1 VVSQRFALPDVGEGL
16 TEAEVVAWR
25 VQVGD
30 TVAVNDVLIE
40 IETAKSVVE
49 LPSPYAGVVTA
60 LLVEEG
66 QTIEV
71 GTELVAIGDGSEEP
85 AEESQPAA
93 ARDVAAPAPAA
104 EDGAA
109 PGPDSQQTLVGSGPR
124 GARATRRPRKTAAA
138 TLAVAPPH
146 PSVTS
151 AVEEAAPGP
160 TRTAGTQ
167 ERSVAAAHEPAGA
180 SSTTRALA
188 KPSVRKLAK
197 DLGITLT
204 DVTPTGPDGTV
215 SQDDVTAFAAAAAAS
230 SNGEGTGV
238 SRGWSGFL
246 AERGETRIDV
256 KGIRRATAQAMVRSA
271 FTAPHVTEWTEVD
284 VTRLVELVDKM
295 KGMRMFRDVRIT
307 PTVLVARAVCLAL
320 RRNPELNS
328 TWDESASQIVRK
340 GYVNLGIAADTPRG
354 LLVPVIPDADA
365 LSTYDLAK
373 ALSELT
379 ATARAGKTQPAQ
391 QTGGTF
397 TITNI
402 GVFGIDG
409 GTPILN
415 PGEAGILALG
425 NIAKKPWVVDDRIEP
440 RWVTTLA
447 LSFDHRMVDGA
458 EGSAFLADMAA
469 ILNDPGA
476 TLILA

>member
-1 VVSQRFALPDVGEGL
+1 VASERFALPDVGEGL

-40 IETAKSVVE
+40 VETAKSVVE
-49 LPSPYAGVVTA
+49 LPSPYAGVVQA
-60 LLVEEG
+60 LLVSEG
-66 QTIEV
+66 QSIEV
-71 GTELVAIGDGSEEP
+71 GTELIAIGDASDQPGP
-85 AEESQPAA
+85 AESPTAA
-93 ARDVAAPAPAA
+93 SDLA
-104 EDGAA
+104 ETPTVTVEPSATETGAGVDGQEH
-109 PGPDSQQTLVGSGPR
+109 QQTLVGSGPR
-124 GARATRRPRKTAAA
+124 GSRVTRRPRKTAAA

-146 PSVTS
+146 PASVG
-151 AVEEAAPGP
+151 EAD
-160 TRTAGTQ
+160 TTAADP
-167 ERSVAAAHEPAGA
+167 AAALHEPGGT
-180 SSTTRALA
+180 STTARALA

-197 DLGITLT
+197 DLGVNLAEI
-204 DVTPTGPDGTV
+204 TPTGPDGTV
-215 SQDDVTAFAAAAAAS
+215 SQDDVTAAATAAA
-230 SNGEGTGV
+230 GTGNGDGSGGTARV
-238 SRGWSGFL
+238 WSGFL

-328 TWDESASQIVRK
+328 TWDESAGQIVRK

-373 ALSELT
+373 ALSDLT

-469 ILNDPGA
+469 ILTDPGA

>member
-1 VVSQRFALPDVGEGL
+1 V
-16 TEAEVVAWR
+16 
-25 VQVGD
+25 
-30 TVAVNDVLIE
+30 
-40 IETAKSVVE
+40 
-49 LPSPYAGVVTA
+49 
-60 LLVEEG
+60 
-66 QTIEV
+66 
-71 GTELVAIGDGSEEP
+71 
-85 AEESQPAA
+85 
-93 ARDVAAPAPAA
+93 
-104 EDGAA
+104 
-109 PGPDSQQTLVGSGPR
+109 
-124 GARATRRPRKTAAA
+124 
-138 TLAVAPPH
+138 
-146 PSVTS
+146 S
-151 AVEEAAPGP
+151 AVEPIDQPG
-160 TRTAGTQ
+160 GT
-167 ERSVAAAHEPAGA
+167 
-180 SSTTRALA
+180 STNAKALA

-197 DLGITLT
+197 DLGVNLAE
-204 DVTPTGPDGTV
+204 VTPTGPDGTV
-215 SQDDVTAFAAAAAAS
+215 SQDDVTAAATAAIGS
-230 SNGEGTGV
+230 GNGDGSGGTA
-238 SRGWSGFL
+238 RGWSGFL

-295 KGMRMFRDVRIT
+295 KTMRMFRDVRIT

-328 TWDESASQIVRK
+328 TWDEGAGQIVRK

-354 LLVPVIPDADA
+354 LLVPVITDADA

-379 ATARAGKTQPAQ
+379 ATARAGKTQPSQ

>member
-1 VVSQRFALPDVGEGL
+1 VTSERFALPDVGEGL

-40 IETAKSVVE
+40 VETAKSIVE
-49 LPSPYAGVVTA
+49 LPSPYAGVVQA
-60 LLVEEG
+60 LLVSEG
-66 QTIEV
+66 QMIEV
-71 GTELVAIGDGSEEP
+71 GADLIAIGDAGDGSVGSP
-85 AEESQPAA
+85 AEGE
-93 ARDVAAPAPAA
+93 APAA
-104 EDGAA
+104 TPSGAGNESA
-109 PGPDSQQTLVGSGPR
+109 MVEATAIPASAEEHQQTLVGSGPR
-124 GARATRRPRKTAAA
+124 GSRATRRPRKTAAA

-146 PSVTS
+146 PASVDAT
-151 AVEEAAPGP
+151 EAP
-160 TRTAGTQ
+160 TV
-167 ERSVAAAHEPAGA
+167 SVAAPAGQPGGT
-180 SSTTRALA
+180 STNERALA

-197 DLGITLT
+197 DLGVNLAEI
-204 DVTPTGPDGTV
+204 VPTGPDGTV
-215 SQDDVTAFAAAAAAS
+215 SQDDVTAAATAAAGG
-230 SNGEGTGV
+230 SNGDGSGGTA
-238 SRGWSGFL
+238 RGWSGFL

-295 KGMRMFRDVRIT
+295 KGMRMFRDVRVT

-328 TWDESASQIVRK
+328 TWDEGAGQIVRK

-354 LLVPVIPDADA
+354 LLVPVITDADA